1 MKESSV
7 KQSKQEYLKALA
19 AQHGTLTPE
28 IVVEDARREDS
39 PLHDQFEWDVEKAA
53 QEHWL
58 DTARA
63 LIRSV
68 KVVITNDTKVL
79 TAPFFV
85 RDPSLP
91 PQKQGYVAATSLR
104 SESDLA
110 MEAVLEELARASSA
124 FRRAEA
130 VAAAVGVQAD
140 VEGLLRATLAVRDR
154 VLGKGAELA
163 E

>member
-1 MKESSV
+1 MKS
-7 KQSKQEYLKALA
+7 QIDEYLIALYRE
-19 AQHGTLTPE
+19 HGMLTPE
-28 IVVEDARREDS
+28 MVVADAANPES
-39 PLHDQFEWDVEKAA
+39 PLHAVIEQDDAKAA
-53 QEHWL
+53 HQHRL
-58 DTARA
+58 DRARE
-63 LIRSV
+63 LIRGV
-68 KVVITNDTKVL
+68 KVLITNETKVL
-79 TAPFFV
+79 RAPFFV

-91 PQKQGYVAATSLR
+91 AQKQGYVVATSLR